1 MSSAMRTGGIQMKPS
16 RFVSAMILGTLL
28 LFFCATAFAQEA
40 TIVGTVYDP
49 TEAVV
54 PNVTITITNTQTGQ
68 VRTIKTNES
77 GQYVVPTL
85 GIGKYKVRAEAPGFK
100 ASEQHDIN
108 LQVGD
113 RIRVD

>member
-1 MSSAMRTGGIQMKPS
+1 MNLS
-16 RFVSAMILGTLL
+16 RFASATFVCAMLL
-28 LFFCATAFAQEA
+28 LFCLGAFAQEA

-49 TEAVV
+49 TDAVV

-68 VRTIKTNES
+68 VRTIKTNEA

-85 GIGKYKVRAEAPGFK
+85 GIGKHTIRAEAPGFK
-100 ASEQHDIN
+100 ASEQRDVM

-113 RIRVD
+113 RIRVDLKLE